1 MTAGRLDPSSLRM
14 YKKKKMDRDQ
24 AVAEWI
30 KDVERHTQPTQ
41 RIQFKSEAAKRA
53 IQKNA
58 LIAPDETCQIHRVP
72 RRLLMNHHDRLL
84 HLQQTADK
92 IQSLSQT
99 DQASRVGRLAM
110 VGTGERTPLAGMIQ
124 LVIMMQRTLHA
135 QEQQS
140 TQTIHRL
147 ESLLA
152 DERQKRQAA
161 IVQLEALKKK
171 GVIKK
176 MNDPSRLV
184 RKWRYKK
191 KSGPCYFLYTHFPPS
206 PFVFFFCI

>member
-1 MTAGRLDPSSLRM
+1 MTVLDPSSLRV

-30 KDVERHTQPTQ
+30 KDVERQTQPTQ

-53 IQKNA
+53 LQKNA

-72 RRLLMNHHDRLL
+72 RRLLMNHHDRLR

-99 DQASRVGRLAM
+99 DQEARVGRVAM
-110 VGTGERTPLAGMIQ
+110 VGTGERTPLAGMVQ
-124 LVIMMQRTLHA
+124 LVLLMHRTLHA
-135 QEQQS
+135 QEQQAS
-140 TQTIHRL
+140 QKIHQL

-152 DERQKRQAA
+152 DERHKRQVALD
-161 IVQLEALKKK
+161 QLEALKKK
-171 GVIKK
+171 KWMIKK
-176 MNDPSRLV
+176 MNDPHRLV
-184 RKWRYKK
+184 RKWR
-191 KSGPCYFLYTHFPPS
+191 
-206 PFVFFFCI
+206 